1 MVNNCS
7 SLPGDDKRFFES
19 EVVQALWP
27 ISEQFLEIA
36 GGFRTLTPMAETAK
50 LLFNGKEYEFPIIR
64 GTENELA
71 IDISKL
77 RAQTGLITL
86 DDGFVNTGATLSG
99 ITFLDG
105 EEGILRYRG
114 YDIAELAEKSTFLE
128 VAYLLIYGDL
138 PRAHEFATFRESIT
152 RHTLIHEDL
161 KRLYDSFPKDS
172 HPMATLSSMIN
183 TLSGYYVK
191 DSSDPLDPVGREL
204 SIHRLLAKAPT
215 IAAFSHKKSIGQ
227 PFMYPNNSLS
237 YVANFIQ
244 MMFSVPAE
252 QYVVDPV
259 IERALDLLLI
269 LHADHEQNCST
280 STVRLVGSSR
290 ANVFAAI
297 SSGVNA
303 LWGPLH
309 GGANQAVIEMLQHIQ
324 KEGGN
329 IRKFVEMAKDKNST
343 FRLMGFGHRVYK
355 NFDPRAKIIKKT
367 CNDVLNKL
375 GVKDPLL
382 EIAMQLEEAALKD
395 DYFVERKLY
404 PNVDFYSG
412 IIYRAIG
419 IPTEMFTVMF
429 ALGRM
434 PGWIAQWKEMIENP
448 TAKIGRPRQ
457 IYNGSTLRP
466 YVPVEKRA

>member
-1 MVNNCS
+1 
-7 SLPGDDKRFFES
+7 
-19 EVVQALWP
+19 
-27 ISEQFLEIA
+27 
-36 GGFRTLTPMAETAK
+36 
-50 LLFNGKEYEFPIIR
+50 
-64 GTENELA
+64 
-71 IDISKL
+71 
-77 RAQTGLITL
+77 
-86 DDGFVNTGATLSG
+86 
-99 ITFLDG
+99 
-105 EEGILRYRG
+105 
-114 YDIAELAEKSTFLE
+114 
-128 VAYLLIYGDL
+128 
-138 PRAHEFATFRESIT
+138 
-152 RHTLIHEDL
+152 
-161 KRLYDSFPKDS
+161 
-172 HPMATLSSMIN
+172 
-183 TLSGYYVK
+183 
-191 DSSDPLDPVGREL
+191 
-204 SIHRLLAKAPT
+204 
-215 IAAFSHKKSIGQ
+215 
-227 PFMYPNNSLS
+227 
-237 YVANFIQ
+237 VANFIQ

-259 IERALDLLLI
+259 VERALDLLLI

-329 IRKFVEMAKDKNST
+329 VRKFVEMAKDKSSK

-367 CNDVLNKL
+367 CMEVLDKL
-375 GVKDPLL
+375 GAKDPLL
-382 EIAMQLEEAALKD
+382 DIAMQLEEAALKD

-419 IPTEMFTVMF
+419 IPTDMFTVMF

-448 TAKIGRPRQ
+448 SAKIGRPRQ
-457 IYNGSTLRP
+457 IYNGSTLRA
-466 YVPVEKRA
+466 YVPIEKRG

>member
-1 MVNNCS
+1 M
-7 SLPGDDKRFFES
+7 G
-19 EVVQALWP
+19 A
-27 ISEQFLEIA
+27 
-36 GGFRTLTPMAETAK
+36 TAK
-50 LLFNGKEYEFPIIR
+50 LIFEGKEYELPIVK

-77 RAQTGLITL
+77 RAQSGLVTL
-86 DDGFVNTGATLSG
+86 DDGYVNTGSTLSA

-105 EEGILRYRG
+105 EQGILRYRG

-138 PRAHEFATFRESIT
+138 PRKHEFESFNKSIT

-161 KRLYDSFPKDS
+161 KRLYDGFPKDS
-172 HPMATLSSMIN
+172 HPMATLGSMIN
-183 TLSGYYVK
+183 TLSGYYVR
-191 DSSDPLDPVGREL
+191 DAADPLDPTGREL
-204 SIHRLLAKAPT
+204 SVHRLLAKAPT
-215 IAAFSHKKSIGQ
+215 IAAFSHKKSVGQ
-227 PFMYPNNSLS
+227 PFMYPKNSLS

-244 MMFSVPAE
+244 MMFAVPAE
-252 QYVVDPV
+252 NYEVDPV
-259 IERALDLLLI
+259 VERALDLLLI

-280 STVRLVGSSR
+280 STVRMVGSSR

-324 KEGGN
+324 SEGGN
-329 IRKFVEMAKDKNST
+329 IKKFVEMAKEKNSS

-355 NFDPRAKIIKKT
+355 NFDPRAKIIKKA
-367 CNDVLNKL
+367 CMEVLAKL
-375 GVKDPLL
+375 GVKDSLL

-412 IIYRAIG
+412 LIYRAIG

-434 PGWIAQWKEMIENP
+434 PGWIAQWKEMIESP
-448 TAKIGRPRQ
+448 SAKIGRPRQ
-457 IYNGSTLRP
+457 IYNGSTLRSF
-466 YVPVEKRA
+466 VSVDKRG